1 MGDARHDIDV
11 KFYLDGVTWLA
22 FKHRCQGVHRSL
34 SEHLRHLVEED
45 LLSALDAERLGA
57 RSDAGPPEG
66 PR

>member
-11 KFYLDGVTWLA
+11 KFYLDGVSFLA
-22 FKHRCQGVHRSL
+22 LRQRAQSVHRSI

-45 LLSALDAERLGA
+45 LLSALAAERLEA
-57 RSDAGPPEG
+57 RSNAGPPEG